1 MSKNSLGILVT
12 IVLLFLATGFSRAA
26 QQKVETL
33 EIGRQAPDFNLPGV
47 DGRNYRLA
55 DFAGAK
61 ILVVIF
67 TCNHCPTAQAYE
79 DRIIKLT
86 SDYKNKG
93 VAVVA
98 ISPNDPEA
106 VRLDELG
113 YSDMSDTFKEMKIR
127 AEDKG
132 YNFPY
137 LYDGETQKVTMA
149 YGAVATPHLFIFD
162 SQRKLEYT
170 GRFDDSEKTPKQIN
184 TKDAINAIEAIL
196 AGKKVPVEKTVAF
209 GCSIK
214 WADKRDSVKAAFAS
228 WAREEVSLANI
239 NAKDLRELIK
249 NNTSKLRLINV
260 WATWSV
266 PSVKQL
272 EQFVI
277 MNRMYRRRDFEL
289 ITISADSPEKEQQ
302 VLLAL
307 KRQQASC
314 KNYLFVQDDIYQLM
328 EAIDKDLLGGIPCT
342 LLIEP
347 GGKVIYRELGL
358 IEPLELKKNIVEY
371 VGRYYK

>member
-1 MSKNSLGILVT
+1 MGKNSLAVLAA
-12 IVLLFLATGFSRAA
+12 IVLLFIVSEFSRSA

-55 DFAGAK
+55 DFAKAK
-61 ILVVIF
+61 ILVVVF

-79 DRIIKLT
+79 DRFKKLT

-113 YSDMSDTFKEMKIR
+113 YSDMGDTFKEMKIR
-127 AEDKG
+127 VRDKG

-137 LYDGETQKVTMA
+137 LYDGKTQAVTLA

-162 SQRKLEYT
+162 NQRKLRYV
-170 GRFDDSEKTPKQIN
+170 GRFDDSEKPKQVKSN
-184 TKDAINAIEAIL
+184 DAINAIEAVL
-196 AGKKVPVEKTVAF
+196 AGKKVPVAKTMAF
-209 GCSIK
+209 GCSTK
-214 WADKRDSVKAAFAS
+214 WANKRASAKAALVS
-228 WAREEVSLANI
+228 WAREEVTLTTI
-239 NAKDLRELIK
+239 NAKDVTELVK
-249 NNTSKLRLINV
+249 NNTSKLRLINI
-260 WATWSV
+260 WATWSE
-266 PSVKQL
+266 PGVKQI

-289 ITISADSPEKEQQ
+289 ITISADSSARKDQ
-302 VLLAL
+302 VLSAL
-307 KRQQASC
+307 KKQQASC
-314 KNYLFVQDDIYQLM
+314 KNYLFAQSDIYQLM
-328 EAIDKDLLGGIPCT
+328 EAVDKDLLGGVPYT

-347 GGKVIYRELGL
+347 GGKVIYRRLGL
-358 IEPLELKKNIVEY
+358 IEPLELKKAIVEY

>member
-1 MSKNSLGILVT
+1 MGKGSLSIIAAV
-12 IVLLFLATGFSRAA
+12 VLLFLAPALSRSA

-47 DGRNYRLA
+47 DGRNYRPA
-55 DFAGAK
+55 DFADAK
-61 ILVVIF
+61 ILVVVF

-98 ISPNDPEA
+98 ISPNDPQA

-113 YSDMSDTFKEMKIR
+113 YSDMSDTFEEMKIR

-137 LYDGETQKVTMA
+137 LYDGETQKVATA

-162 SQRKLEYT
+162 NQRKLRYA
-170 GRFDDSEKTPKQIN
+170 GRFDDSEKPKQVKSN
-184 TKDAINAIEAIL
+184 DAINAIEAIL
-196 AGKKVPVEKTVAF
+196 AGKKVPVEKTMAF

-214 WADKRDSVKAAFAS
+214 WADKRDSAKAALAS
-228 WAREEVSLANI
+228 WAREEVSLTMI
-239 NAKDLRELIK
+239 NAEEVSELVK
-249 NNTSKLRLINV
+249 NDTSKLRLINV
-260 WATWSV
+260 WATWSQ

-289 ITISADSPEKEQQ
+289 ITISADSSAKEQQ
-302 VLLAL
+302 VLAAL
-307 KRQQASC
+307 KEQQASC
-314 KNYLFVQDDIYQLM
+314 KNYLFGRDDIYQLM
-328 EAIDKDLLGGIPCT
+328 GAIDKDLLGGVPCT
-342 LLIEP
+342 ILIEP
-347 GGKVIYRELGL
+347 GGKFIYRRLGL
-358 IEPLELKKNIVEY
+358 IEPLELKKTIVGY

>member
-1 MSKNSLGILVT
+1 MGKHCLGILAAV
-12 IVLLFLATGFSRAA
+12 VLLFFAPELSRAA
-26 QQKVETL
+26 QQKIETL

-162 SQRKLEYT
+162 SRRKLQYT
-170 GRFDDSEKTPKQIN
+170 GRFDDSEKTPKLIN

-196 AGKKVPVEKTVAF
+196 AGKKVSVEKTVAF

-347 GGKVIYRELGL
+347 GGNVIYRELGL

>member
-1 MSKNSLGILVT
+1 MGKHSLSILAA
-12 IVLLFLATGFSRAA
+12 IVLLFLAPEFSRAA

-55 DFAGAK
+55 DFAEAK
-61 ILVVIF
+61 ILVVVF

-79 DRIIKLT
+79 DRIKKLT
-86 SDYKNKG
+86 SDYKSKG

-113 YSDMSDTFKEMKIR
+113 YSDMGDTFEDMKIR
-127 AEDKG
+127 TRDKG

-137 LYDGETQKVTMA
+137 LYDGKTQAVTRA

-162 SQRKLEYT
+162 NQRKLRYA
-170 GRFDDSEKTPKQIN
+170 GRFDDSEKPKQVKS
-184 TKDAINAIEAIL
+184 KDAINAIEAIL
-196 AGKKVPVEKTVAF
+196 AGRKVPVEKTMAF

-214 WADKRDSVKAAFAS
+214 WASKRASTKAAFAS
-228 WAREEVSLANI
+228 WAREKVALTTI
-239 NAKDLRELIK
+239 NAKDVSELVK
-249 NNTSKLRLINV
+249 NNTSKLRLINI
-260 WATWSV
+260 WATWSE
-266 PSVKQL
+266 PSVEQI

-277 MNRMYRRRDFEL
+277 ANRMYRRRDFEL
-289 ITISADSPEKEQQ
+289 ITISADSPAKEQQ
-302 VLLAL
+302 VLSAL
-307 KRQQASC
+307 KKQQASC
-314 KNYLFVQDDIYQLM
+314 KNYLFAQGDIYQLM
-328 EAIDKDLLGGIPCT
+328 EAVDKDLAGGVPYT

-347 GGKVIYRELGL
+347 GGKVIYRRLGL
-358 IEPLELKKNIVEY
+358 IEPLELKKTIVEY